1 MPHKRNPIVTERMT
15 GFARL
20 LRSNAH
26 VALENIALW
35 HERDISHSSIERIII
50 PDSTTLMHYML
61 IRMNDIIDNLIV
73 YPDKMMENINK
84 TNGLIFSQEVLLA
97 LVKSGKTRE
106 QAYELVQRNA
116 MKTWDE
122 GSDFMLNLK
131 NDTDVMGSIS
141 ESDLESLFNLDKI
154 LVNIN
159 KIFERLKING

>member
-35 HERDISHSSIERIII
+35 HERDISHSSIEKLLFQIQQL
-50 PDSTTLMHYML
+50 LMHYML

-106 QAYELVQRNA
+106 QAYELVKRNA